1 MFETLWLNY
10 CKDHGMDSFN
20 RHNYGIFVAGAKA
33 EREIIEILLKKQL
46 VDLDQRYIDGVLNSI
61 NTIKARATLNSY
73 IYEKQSSYGD
83 KKPTP

>member
-10 CKDHGMDSFN
+10 CKEHGMDSFN
-20 RHNYGIFVAGAKA
+20 RHNYSIFVAGAKA

-46 VDLDQRYIDGVLNSI
+46 VDLEQRYVDGVLSCI
-61 NTIKARATLNSY
+61 NTIKARSTLKSY